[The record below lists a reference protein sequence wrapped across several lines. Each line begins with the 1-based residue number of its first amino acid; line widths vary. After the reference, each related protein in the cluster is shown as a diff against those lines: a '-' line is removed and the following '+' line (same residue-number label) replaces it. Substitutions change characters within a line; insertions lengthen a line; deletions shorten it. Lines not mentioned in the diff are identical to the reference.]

1 MGVAF
6 ARAPA
11 GFPLSGGVG
20 RSCTQR
26 PVSEP
31 VSTAGELGAREPG
44 AREPGAREPGAGELG
59 ARGRLGWVGAGL
71 WRTSWLALAPSR
83 PLAVALGGVA
93 LAVVLAFAGSA
104 VAAKRAAERTGR
116 DRLAEDG
123 GGVARVGSG
132 GSVSVDAAA

>member
-31 VSTAGELGAREPG
+31 VSTAGELG